1 MFGFL
6 FWNPVFWVLMPFICG
21 IAFVLYAGIVF
32 PLPAALV
39 PLALCAVWW
48 CFGRNRLH
56 AFWRKLWALGAVVFF
71 FVFGNA
77 LASVALVDALK
88 GHDACSHGLVTV
100 SGRLSTAVQHPGS
113 RARFFITL
121 SNGKGRDG
129 ETCLVQVGKAC
140 PPWPKGTWVEVTGNY
155 GVVPVEGNPGGFR
168 YDRFLWQRNVVHR
181 IQALSIRK
189 LPLARTM
196 SPEAYAQDARSH
208 LLSLLEK
215 QKLLPHHHHL
225 LSALVLGF
233 SEDLE
238 EEMLDRFSATGVM
251 HILSVSGFHLGII
264 FLLLSRMLKPLER
277 RQHGKWP
284 AWLICNVTI
293 WSYALLTGFSAS
305 VVRSAF
311 MCSVL
316 GLSRMMKRPAPPMHA
331 LVLSAFVLLLYNPL
345 YLADIG
351 FQLSYLA
358 LLGILLT
365 SPLVDPVLRQK
376 GRVVAWVGGLISSS
390 LAATLSTLPL
400 TLLYFHRF
408 PLFFILGNLI
418 AVPLSSLLIYGGCFF
433 LLGLQVALPMHG
445 FQFGLECVMDVFDY
459 SMKIIAA
466 LPGSDLRGLPWSA
479 LESVLLAAFAGVM
492 FVLVEKPLARLALF
506 GVGLLVALLGVGLW
520 LDREVASVPRMGAL
534 KLPDMETFWYSQ
546 DRQVHYLVV
555 EGPRARPQRWQEAV
569 AHCQTYL
576 RGPKARHTLLE
587 NGFAYGQG
595 SPMLLVSV
603 QGLKEAWLKAAHR
616 PPWTVCLV
624 HGSGRIPRG
633 LPKARK
639 GQVVILGN
647 TLRPRIRVEL
657 RNELIALGYA
667 VHSLAE
673 QGAWQWESGQ

>member
-6 FWNPVFWVLMPFICG
+6 FWNPVFWVLMPFMCG
-21 IAFVLYAGIVF
+21 IAFVLYAGIAF
-32 PLPAALV
+32 PLAVALL
-39 PLALCAVWW
+39 PLALCALWW

-56 AFWRKLWALGAVVFF
+56 PFWRKLWALGAVGFF

-77 LASVALVDALK
+77 LAAVALVDALK
-88 GHDACSHGLVTV
+88 GHRACSHGLVTV
-100 SGRLSTAVQHPGS
+100 SGRLSTAVQHPGGK
-113 RARFFITL
+113 ARFFMTL
-121 SNGKGRDG
+121 LKGSGREG
-129 ETCLVQVGKAC
+129 ETCLVQLGKPCA
-140 PPWPKGTWVEVTGNY
+140 PLPKGTWVEVRGNY
-155 GVVPVEGNPGGFR
+155 AAVPIEGNPGGFR

-181 IQALSIRK
+181 ISALEVRK
-189 LPLARTM
+189 LPRPRTM
-196 SPEAYAQDARSH
+196 TVEAYAQDARSH
-208 LLSLLEK
+208 LLSLLEP
-215 QKLLPHHHHL
+215 QKLSPHHHHL

-238 EEMLDRFSATGVM
+238 EDILDRFSATGVM

-264 FLLLSRMLKPLER
+264 FLLLSRILKPLER
-277 RQHGKWP
+277 RQNGKWP
-284 AWLICNVTI
+284 AWILCNFTI

-316 GLSRMMKRPAPPMHA
+316 GLGKMMKRPAPPMHA

-365 SPLVDPVLRQK
+365 SPIVDPVLRQK
-376 GRVVAWVGGLISSS
+376 GRVVAWVGGLTISS

-433 LLGLQVALPMHG
+433 LVGLQFALPMRW
-445 FQFGLECVMDVFDY
+445 FQFLLEGVMEVFDY

-479 LESVLLAAFAGVM
+479 LESVLLAAFAVVL
-492 FVLVEKPLARLALF
+492 FVLLEKPLARIAM
-506 GVGLLVALLGVGLW
+506 VGSALLVALLGAGLW
-520 LDREVASVPRMGAL
+520 LDWRSASVPRMGAL
-534 KLPDMETFWYSQ
+534 KLSGMETFWYCQ
-546 DRQVHYLVV
+546 NRQVHYLVV
-555 EGPRARPQRWQEAV
+555 EGPRAQPQRWQQAV
-569 AHCQTYL
+569 ANCQTYL
-576 RGPKARHTLLE
+576 RCPKAHHTLLQD
-587 NGFAYGQG
+587 GFAYGDG
-595 SPMLLVSV
+595 SPILLVSL
-603 QGLKEAWLKAAHR
+603 QGLKEAWQEPASKQA
-616 PPWTVCLV
+616 WKVCLV
-624 HGSGRIPRG
+624 HGSGRLPRG
-633 LPKARK
+633 LPKARNL
-639 GQVVILGN
+639 QTVILGN
-647 TLRPRIRVEL
+647 TLSRRMQAEL
-657 RNELIALGYA
+657 RKELTALGYS

-673 QGAWQWESGQ
+673 QGAWQSHSSP